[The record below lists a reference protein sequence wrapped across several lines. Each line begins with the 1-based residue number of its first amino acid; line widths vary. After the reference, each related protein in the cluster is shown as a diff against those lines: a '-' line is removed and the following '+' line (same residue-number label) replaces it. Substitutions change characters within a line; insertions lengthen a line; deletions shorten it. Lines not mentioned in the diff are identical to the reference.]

1 MSHAQVPLLFALG
14 ASREFGTRIAQALDT
29 TLARH
34 EEREFEDGEHKARPL
49 DAVEGRDV
57 CVVHALYG
65 DGTQGANDKLCRL
78 LFFLGALRDAGAERV
93 TALVPYLCYARK
105 DRRTQ
110 PHDPLPTRYVAALF
124 EAVGVARM
132 VALDVHNPA
141 AFENAFRCTTVH
153 LEARPLF
160 VAHLADALR
169 GQALGVL
176 SPDEGG
182 AKRADAF
189 RQALAE
195 ACGDDDIAFGFMEKR
210 RAGGAVAGEHLYADV
225 AGRSVVVVDDLVST
239 GGTLLRAARAARSAG
254 ARAVIAVATHGLFVG
269 DANSALADPAID
281 RIVIANSVP
290 PFRLAHG
297 QVERKLA
304 VVDVA
309 PLFAAALRGSATP
322 SPANLPPEGGG

>member
-1 MSHAQVPLLFALG
+1 MNRAQVPLLFALG
-14 ASREFGTRIAQALDT
+14 ASHEFGTRIAQVLGSA
-29 TLARH
+29 LARH

-65 DGTQGANDKLCRL
+65 DRAQSADDKLCRL
-78 LFFLGALRDAGAERV
+78 LFFLGALRDAGAARV
-93 TALVPYLCYARK
+93 TALVPYLCHARK

-124 EAVGVARM
+124 EALGVAR
-132 VALDVHNPA
+132 VIALDVHNPA
-141 AFENAFRCTTVH
+141 AFENAFRCVTTH
-153 LEARPLF
+153 LEARALF

-169 GQALGVL
+169 GQALSVL

-189 RQALAE
+189 RQALAK
-195 ACGDDDIAFGFMEKR
+195 ACGGDDIAFGFMEKR
-210 RAGGAVAGEHLYADV
+210 RSGGTVAGEHLYADV

-239 GGTLLRAARAARSAG
+239 GGTLLRAARAARAAG

-269 DANSALADPAID
+269 DANRTLADPALD
-281 RIVIANSVP
+281 RIVIANSIP
-290 PFRLAHG
+290 PLRLAREL
-297 QVERKLA
+297 VERKLV

-309 PLFAAALRGSATP
+309 PLFAAALRPSAAPFPSTP
-322 SPANLPPEGGG
+322 P